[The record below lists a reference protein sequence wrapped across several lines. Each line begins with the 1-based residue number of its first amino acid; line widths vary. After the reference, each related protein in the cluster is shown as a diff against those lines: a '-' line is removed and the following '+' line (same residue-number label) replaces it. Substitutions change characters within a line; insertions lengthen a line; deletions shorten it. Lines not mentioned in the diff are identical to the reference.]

1 MVVNC
6 WVWPFPTD
14 TLGGVTWMAVR
25 TASVTVTWTV
35 LLVMPFWLAVTSVV
49 PATLPVRRPVVETVA
64 VVMSTGNQA
73 TLLLISAVVLS
84 L

>member
-1 MVVNC
+1 MAVSC
-6 WVWPFPTD
+6 RVWPLASE
-14 TLGGVTWMAVR
+14 TLGGVIWMAAR

-64 VVMSTGNQA
+64 VVMSAGSQA
-73 TLLLISAVVLS
+73 TLLLISTVVLS